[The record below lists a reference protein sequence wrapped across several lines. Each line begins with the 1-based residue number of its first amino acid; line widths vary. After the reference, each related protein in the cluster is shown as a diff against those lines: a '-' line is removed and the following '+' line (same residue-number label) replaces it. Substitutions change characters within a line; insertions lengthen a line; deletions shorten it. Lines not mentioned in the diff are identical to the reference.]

1 MDPERDAA
9 EIYSLIAFSEKE
21 NSILKKAPQIA
32 KMWHPTKNG
41 RVTPEDISVGSSK
54 KFWWQGD
61 CGHEWMSTV
70 SYEISSGKCPY
81 CSGMRVLQ
89 GFNDLAT
96 VNPQLQKNGIMKR
109 MMNYP
114 RRKLLPEAVKK
125 YGGDVKKVISGML
138 PLFQEIEEMVALS
151 VQIVLL

>member
-1 MDPERDAA
+1 VKK
-9 EIYSLIAFSEKE
+9 YLIKF
-21 NSILKKAPQIA
+21 KKR
-32 KMWHPTKNG
+32 N
-41 RVTPEDISVGSSK
+41 
-54 KFWWQGD
+54 
-61 CGHEWMSTV
+61 
-70 SYEISSGKCPY
+70 
-81 CSGMRVLQ
+81 
-89 GFNDLAT
+89 
-96 VNPQLQKNGIMKR
+96 QKNGIMKR